1 MRAFVVGEAGNDG
14 EYIVRLTDEMFSLM
28 GCQSGSFNI
37 VAARI
42 FGFSYPDYLRYVRDN
57 HNATLKGKQ
66 GYSYAVYKDRK
77 DCVAVVTLLNDT
89 WRKVE
94 TAIIS
99 KMNEVTEGGSNE
111 EKS

>member
-1 MRAFVVGEAGNDG
+1 MRAFMASETCSEG
-14 EYIVRLTDEMFSLM
+14 EYTVKLTDEMFSLM
-28 GCQSGSFNI
+28 GCQLGSFNV

-42 FGFSYPDYLRYVRDN
+42 LGFSYPDYLRYVRDN

-94 TAIIS
+94 AAITS
-99 KMNEVTEGGSNE
+99 KINEVTKGENV
-111 EKS
+111 

>member
-1 MRAFVVGEAGNDG
+1 MRAFMVGEACNED
-14 EYIVRLTDEMFSLM
+14 EYMVRLTDEMFSLM

-42 FGFSYPDYLRYVRDN
+42 LGFTYPDYLRYVRQN

-66 GYSYAVYKDRK
+66 GYSYAIYKDRK
-77 DCVAVVTLLNDT
+77 DCVAVVTLLNDA

-94 TAIIS
+94 ATIVS
-99 KMNEVTEGGSNE
+99 KFNEVMGGE
-111 EKS
+111 QE

>member
-1 MRAFVVGEAGNDG
+1 MRAFMVSEVCNEG
-14 EYIVRLTDEMFSLM
+14 EYTVRLTDEMFSLM

-42 FGFSYPDYLRYVRDN
+42 LGFSYPDYLRYVRDN

-89 WRKVE
+89 WKKVE
-94 TAIIS
+94 AAITS
-99 KMNEVTEGGSNE
+99 KINEVTKGENV
-111 EKS
+111 

>member
-1 MRAFVVGEAGNDG
+1 MRAFMVSEACNEG
-14 EYIVRLTDEMFSLM
+14 EYMVKLTDEMFSLM

-42 FGFSYPDYLRYVRDN
+42 LGFSYPDYLRYVRDN
-57 HNATLKGKQ
+57 HNAILKGKQ
-66 GYSYAVYKDRK
+66 GYSYAVYRDRK

-94 TAIIS
+94 AVITG
-99 KMNEVTEGGSNE
+99 KMNEVTKGEND
-111 EKS
+111 